1 VDSFIPNGSAQI
13 TWARQIYSWV
23 YQHHWETVG
32 LEVCHAALKFLN
44 FMIMDD
50 NINATHIAFI
60 PKKKKKKKEILV
72 VLLILG

>member
-1 VDSFIPNGSAQI
+1 
-13 TWARQIYSWV
+13 
-23 YQHHWETVG
+23 VG

-60 PKKKKKKKEILV
+60 PKKKKKKKKEILV